1 MGVNLML
8 MSLTTPVHLL
18 TPQRVNGF
26 GGAERYFHSHTVCK
40 HITLCLDFAVSHQQQ

>member
-26 GGAERYFHSHTVCK
+26 GGAQRGIFTHIQCVNTSHS
-40 HITLCLDFAVSHQQQ
+40 A

>member
-18 TPQRVNGF
+18 TPQSVNGF
-26 GGAERYFHSHTVCK
+26 GGAQRGIFTHVQHVNAPHSAR
-40 HITLCLDFAVSHQQQ
+40 ISL